1 MENKGADDVSCEVS
15 PVRRMPSPTLP
26 LMERINAILGK
37 RSEAVSTNDQSRG
50 FETETDSD
58 GSSDMDQHESL
69 PKFIEEHKKYNYITE
84 KFSKK
89 SESVDCVLESV
100 LPDSIQHTSKT
111 ERIAISLLP
120 DDISGDD
127 PNINDI
133 EFPLPST
140 RTQLY
145 SKICNNFKKQNIKE
159 MNFCEVTKPSL
170 TVEEDLEKP
179 INANVSAENR
189 IAKDAGKELKRKT
202 KESAKI
208 AKETAK
214 EEEKRRRLEE
224 KEEKKRKQEQDKN
237 AKRAESMTAKAN
249 SIDQC
254 LKHITTVLDST
265 VLSDGG
271 SAILQALETAGVQF
285 EVKRMPVDSS
295 IGWMRNQVEYTAE
308 ENGQIKR
315 KDSYEEEDQVLMKIK
330 AESLAEMIDV
340 EKKSGNERS
349 GNGILSCVSNAEILL
364 PGKKITIIFTGLET
378 YLKIVKA
385 KSTLKRK
392 QPSMPCITKTDLE
405 DTLLQLQLQ
414 YNCCVHFCEQAED
427 FAQFVCAFTKSIA
440 ERPHKKTSGVA
451 FDVYMNSHEKG
462 LPREYQRASS
472 ELGAS
477 LLLQDIEVRRGHGV
491 LATSRRV
498 GPELSKK
505 IYTLL
510 MSICG
515 TAELAKS

>member
-340 EKKSGNERS
+340 EKKVTKDGL
-349 GNGILSCVSNAEILL
+349 GLL
-364 PGKKITIIFTGLET
+364 D
-378 YLKIVKA
+378 VWV
-385 KSTLKRK
+385 R
-392 QPSMPCITKTDLE
+392 
-405 DTLLQLQLQ
+405 QLQQ
-414 YNCCVHFCEQAED
+414 FKGVGYETAAAI
-427 FAQFVCAFTKSIA
+427 AQKYPSPLLLFK
-440 ERPHKKTSGVA
+440 
-451 FDVYMNSHEKG
+451 
-462 LPREYQRASS
+462 EYQRASS